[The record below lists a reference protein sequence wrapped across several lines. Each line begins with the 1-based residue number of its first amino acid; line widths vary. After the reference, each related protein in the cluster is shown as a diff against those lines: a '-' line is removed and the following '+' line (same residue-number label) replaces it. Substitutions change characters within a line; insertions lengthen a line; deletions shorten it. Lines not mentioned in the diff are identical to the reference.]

1 MSNNSRQQSVAVKTV
16 EAVVNDLMDG
26 RLPVK
31 SIVVIRD
38 VIAGVIVGEA
48 EETDHELEL
57 AAGVTYVVI
66 GLGKLPT
73 EFLPGI
79 NFVEMNMNKK
89 EVAKGATDAW

>member
-1 MSNNSRQQSVAVKTV
+1 MSNSSRQLSAAAKTV
-16 EAVVNDLMDG
+16 EDVVSDLMDG

-31 SIVVIRD
+31 SIVVVRD
-38 VIAGVIVGEA
+38 VIAGVILGEA
-48 EETDHELEL
+48 DETDHELEL

-79 NFVEMNMNKK
+79 NFVEM
-89 EVAKGATDAW
+89 T